1 MPRHTLLASAVLL
14 AMTFQAH
21 AWTIDSDFWFYADQ
35 VLTGSQSA
43 SEPID
48 STLFPLANSEAGH
61 MANLRVS
68 ATVGHDLVGNEVH
81 LNNSMLTVNRPLDS
95 EMGVGRLSAVQASGS
110 SDIGT
115 LYLSD
120 NTLRLSGALGED
132 SDTYEIATA
141 LIADQTNVDSLR
153 ASGNLLEVNSANLA
167 YTRQGSSIPD
177 IGSVLREK
185 YSTGVI
191 KELSADHNA
200 VRITNSELSVNIFA
214 VSAQVTE
221 SAQTIGNSIA
231 IQDSAFVGDRSFD
244 VAAVSMLGS
253 DTGSLASQQSSDV
266 ISNVTLD
273 GQSSYSI
280 AADELQSAIS
290 VSSSDAGVILDN
302 FQTDA
307 NATGHIYA
315 SRVQGRHNAE
325 ALNGRLDIRHSSVTG
340 TLRGSLVSLSSL
352 NSDLTF
358 GSVVAHNNTLAISD
372 STLGENLSEDSATAY
387 GVEATSGTPA
397 SFELHS
403 NRVSIS
409 DSTIQGSW
417 QIVGASASGD
427 VDFFNPQQSTAVF
440 TNNAVILS
448 NVKMQEGDADIS
460 GISAENLLSAQA
472 VGTTIQ
478 IAGSEVSSVYGVRL
492 NSVDSASIENT
503 TVAVM
508 DHSVVNTIIG
518 VSARSSD
525 RVDIVNTSIVIA
537 NSTVAGTVSLARLA
551 GETFLGTS
559 SGNTLT
565 LSNATVGSVLGVY
578 GDYSSQD
585 SFGENSRLILSGN
598 NTVENYLTHFDNV
611 DFYVT
616 KCLSSD
622 PDARCDQSRRSV
634 RQYAQWKRL
643 GRLELVRNFRQHS
656 CQRPESGRQL

>member
-253 DTGSLASQQSSDV
+253 DTGSLASQQSSVV

-290 VSSSDAGVILDN
+290 VSSSDAGVILII
-302 FQTDA
+302 FKPTQT
-307 NATGHIYA
+307 
-315 SRVQGRHNAE
+315 
-325 ALNGRLDIRHSSVTG
+325 
-340 TLRGSLVSLSSL
+340 
-352 NSDLTF
+352 
-358 GSVVAHNNTLAISD
+358 
-372 STLGENLSEDSATAY
+372 
-387 GVEATSGTPA
+387 
-397 SFELHS
+397 
-403 NRVSIS
+403 
-409 DSTIQGSW
+409 
-417 QIVGASASGD
+417 
-427 VDFFNPQQSTAVF
+427 PQ
-440 TNNAVILS
+440 
-448 NVKMQEGDADIS
+448 DIS
-460 GISAENLLSAQA
+460 MQA
-472 VGTTIQ
+472 ACRDVTMP
-478 IAGSEVSSVYGVRL
+478 RL
-492 NSVDSASIENT
+492 
-503 TVAVM
+503 
-508 DHSVVNTIIG
+508 
-518 VSARSSD
+518 
-525 RVDIVNTSIVIA
+525 
-537 NSTVAGTVSLARLA
+537 
-551 GETFLGTS
+551 
-559 SGNTLT
+559 
-565 LSNATVGSVLGVY
+565 
-578 GDYSSQD
+578 
-585 SFGENSRLILSGN
+585 
-598 NTVENYLTHFDNV
+598 
-611 DFYVT
+611 
-616 KCLSSD
+616 
-622 PDARCDQSRRSV
+622 
-634 RQYAQWKRL
+634 
-643 GRLELVRNFRQHS
+643 
-656 CQRPESGRQL
+656 